1 MRTDE
6 EAAEQSPV
14 EPDSGGLTLEEVAAL
29 RSAQAELNERF
40 LRLAADFENYKKRA
54 AKEQAGRVEAA
65 VEQILCEMLE
75 VYDNLERAERAD
87 DGALRTGLSQ
97 IRKLFGAVLER
108 RGVTPIACLN
118 EQFDPS
124 LHEAIAAVPSDTV
137 EGTVIDEVARGYCM
151 NGRVIRYA
159 KVAVSQKKEES

>member
-1 MRTDE
+1 MTTDE
-6 EAAEQSPV
+6 EAAEQGPGGPGSGESPL
-14 EPDSGGLTLEEVAAL
+14 DEVAAL
-29 RSAQAELNERF
+29 RSAQAELNDRF

-54 AKEQAGRVEAA
+54 AKDQASRVEAA
-65 VEQILCEMLE
+65 VEQVLCEVLE

-87 DGALRTGLSQ
+87 DDALRTGLAQ

-118 EQFDPS
+118 QQFDPA
-124 LHEAIAAVPSDTV
+124 LHEAIAAVPSEAA

-151 NGRVIRYA
+151 NGRVIRFA
-159 KVAVSQKKEES
+159 KVAVSQNKE

>member
-1 MRTDE
+1 MTTDE
-6 EAAEQSPV
+6 EAAEQGSV
-14 EPDSGGLTLEEVAAL
+14 GPDSGESPLDEVAVL
-29 RSAQAELNERF
+29 RSAQAELNDRF

-54 AKEQAGRVEAA
+54 AKDQAGRVEAA
-65 VEQILCEMLE
+65 VEQVLCEVLE
-75 VYDNLERAERAD
+75 VYDNLERAEQAD
-87 DGALRTGLSQ
+87 DDALRTGLAQ

-118 EQFDPS
+118 EQFDPA
-124 LHEAIAAVPSDTV
+124 LHEAIAAVPSEAA

-159 KVAVSQKKEES
+159 KVAVSQNKE

>member
-1 MRTDE
+1 MTIDE
-6 EAAEQSPV
+6 EAAEKGPV
-14 EPDSGGLTLEEVAAL
+14 EPESGESPLDEVTAL

-54 AKEQAGRVEAA
+54 AKDQAGRVEAA
-65 VEQILCEMLE
+65 VEQVICEVLE

-87 DGALRTGLSQ
+87 DDALRTGLAQ

-118 EQFDPS
+118 EPFDPA
-124 LHEAIAAVPSDTV
+124 LHEAIAAVPSDAA
-137 EGTVIDEVARGYCM
+137 EGTVIDEVARGYCL
-151 NGRVIRYA
+151 NGRVIRDA
-159 KVAVSQKKEES
+159 KVAVSQNRE

>member
-1 MRTDE
+1 MTTDG
-6 EAAEQSPV
+6 EAAEQGPGGPGSGESPL
-14 EPDSGGLTLEEVAAL
+14 DEVAAL
-29 RSAQAELNERF
+29 RSAQAELNDRF

-54 AKEQAGRVEAA
+54 AKDQASRVEAA
-65 VEQILCEMLE
+65 VEQVLCEVLE

-87 DGALRTGLSQ
+87 DDALRTGLAQ

-118 EQFDPS
+118 EQFDPA
-124 LHEAIAAVPSDTV
+124 LHEAIAAVPSEAA

-159 KVAVSQKKEES
+159 KVAVSQNKE

>member
-1 MRTDE
+1 MTIDE
-6 EAAEQSPV
+6 EAAEKGPV
-14 EPDSGGLTLEEVAAL
+14 EPESGESPLDEVTAL

-54 AKEQAGRVEAA
+54 AKDQAGRVEAA
-65 VEQILCEMLE
+65 VEQVICEVLE

-87 DGALRTGLSQ
+87 DDALRTGLAQ

-118 EQFDPS
+118 EPFDPA
-124 LHEAIAAVPSDTV
+124 LHEAIAAVPSDAA
-137 EGTVIDEVARGYCM
+137 EGTVIDEVARGYCL

-159 KVAVSQKKEES
+159 KVAVSQNRE

>member
-1 MRTDE
+1 MTTVE
-6 EAAEQSPV
+6 ERAEEDLV
-14 EPDSGGLTLEEVAAL
+14 EPGSGESPLDEVAAL

-54 AKEQAGRVEAA
+54 AKDQAARVEVA
-65 VEQILCEMLE
+65 VEQVICEVLE
-75 VYDNLERAERAD
+75 VYDNLERAEQAD
-87 DGALRTGLSQ
+87 DEALRTGLSQ

-108 RGVTPIACLN
+108 RGVTRIACLN
-118 EQFDPS
+118 QQFDPEF
-124 LHEAIAAVPSDTV
+124 HEAIAAVPSDAA

-159 KVAVSQKKEES
+159 KVAVSQNRE

>member
-1 MRTDE
+1 MTDE
-6 EAAEQSPV
+6 EAAETGPV
-14 EPDSGGLTLEEVAAL
+14 EPESRETPLDEVAAL

-40 LRLAADFENYKKRA
+40 LRLAADFDNYKKRA
-54 AKEQAGRVEAA
+54 AKDQAARVEAA
-65 VEQILCEMLE
+65 VEQVLCEMLE
-75 VYDNLERAERAD
+75 VYDNLERAEEAD
-87 DGALRTGLSQ
+87 DEALRTGLAQ

-118 EQFDPS
+118 EQFDPN
-124 LHEAIAAVPSDTV
+124 LHEAIAAVPSDAA

-159 KVAVSQKKEES
+159 KVAVSQKKE

>member
-1 MRTDE
+1 MTTDE
-6 EAAEQSPV
+6 EAAEQRPL
-14 EPDSGGLTLEEVAAL
+14 EPDSGESSLDEIAAL

-54 AKEQAGRVEAA
+54 VKDQAARVEAA
-65 VEQILCEMLE
+65 VEQVICEILE

-87 DGALRTGLSQ
+87 DDALRTGLAQ

-118 EQFDPS
+118 EQFDPA
-124 LHEAIAAVPSDTV
+124 LHEAIAAVPSDAA

-159 KVAVSQKKEES
+159 KVAVSQNKE

>member
-1 MRTDE
+1 MTTDE
-6 EAAEQSPV
+6 EAAEQHPL
-14 EPDSGGLTLEEVAAL
+14 EPDSGEASLDEIAAL

-40 LRLAADFENYKKRA
+40 LRLAAVFENYKKRA
-54 AKEQAGRVEAA
+54 TKDQAARVEAA
-65 VEQILCEMLE
+65 VEQVICEMLE

-87 DGALRTGLSQ
+87 DDALRTGLAQ

-118 EQFDPS
+118 EQFDPA
-124 LHEAIAAVPSDTV
+124 LHEAIAAVPSDSA

-159 KVAVSQKKEES
+159 KVAVSQNKE

>member
-1 MRTDE
+1 MTTEE
-6 EAAEQSPV
+6 EAPEQSPV
-14 EPDSGGLTLEEVAAL
+14 GPDSQESSPDEVAAL
-29 RSAQAELNERF
+29 RSAMAELNDRF

-54 AKEQAGRVEAA
+54 AKDQAGRVEAA
-65 VEQILCEMLE
+65 VEQVLCEVLE

-87 DGALRTGLSQ
+87 DDALRTGLAQ

-108 RGVTPIACLN
+108 RGVTPIVCLN
-118 EQFDPS
+118 KQFDPAY
-124 LHEAIAAVPSDTV
+124 HEAIAAVPSEAA

-159 KVAVSQKKEES
+159 KVAVSQE

>member
-1 MRTDE
+1 MTTDE
-6 EAAEQSPV
+6 EAAEQGPAGS
-14 EPDSGGLTLEEVAAL
+14 DSGESSLDEVAAL
-29 RSAQAELNERF
+29 RSAQAELNDRF

-54 AKEQAGRVEAA
+54 VKDQAARVEAA
-65 VEQILCEMLE
+65 VEQVICEVLE

-87 DGALRTGLSQ
+87 DDALRTGLAQ

-118 EQFDPS
+118 QQFDPA
-124 LHEAIAAVPSDTV
+124 LHEAIAAVPSEAA

-151 NGRVIRYA
+151 NGRVIRFA
-159 KVAVSQKKEES
+159 KVAVSQNKE

>member
-1 MRTDE
+1 MTTDE
-6 EAAEQSPV
+6 EAAEQRPL
-14 EPDSGGLTLEEVAAL
+14 EPDSGESSLDEIAAL

-54 AKEQAGRVEAA
+54 VKDQAARVEAA
-65 VEQILCEMLE
+65 VEQVICEILE

-87 DGALRTGLSQ
+87 DDALRTGLAQ

-118 EQFDPS
+118 EQFDPA
-124 LHEAIAAVPSDTV
+124 LHEAIAAVPSDAA

-159 KVAVSQKKEES
+159 KVAVSQNRE

>member
-1 MRTDE
+1 MTTDE

-14 EPDSGGLTLEEVAAL
+14 EPDSGESLLDEVTAL
-29 RSAQAELNERF
+29 RSAQAEMNERF

-54 AKEQAGRVEAA
+54 VKDQAGRVEAA
-65 VEQILCEMLE
+65 VEQVICEVLE

-87 DGALRTGLSQ
+87 DDALRTGLAQ

-118 EQFDPS
+118 EQFNPA
-124 LHEAIAAVPSDTV
+124 LHEAVAVVPSETA

-159 KVAVSQKKEES
+159 KVAVSQNKE

>member
-1 MRTDE
+1 MTTDE
-6 EAAEQSPV
+6 EAPEQSPV
-14 EPDSGGLTLEEVAAL
+14 GPDSQESSPDEVAAL
-29 RSAQAELNERF
+29 RSALAELNDRF

-54 AKEQAGRVEAA
+54 AKDQAARVEAA
-65 VEQILCEMLE
+65 VEQVLCEVLE

-87 DGALRTGLSQ
+87 DEALRTGLAQ

-118 EQFDPS
+118 EQFDPAY
-124 LHEAIAAVPSDTV
+124 HEAIAAVPSEAA

-159 KVAVSQKKEES
+159 KVAVSKNKE

>member
-1 MRTDE
+1 MTTDE
-6 EAAEQSPV
+6 EAAEQSLF
-14 EPDSGGLTLEEVAAL
+14 EPDSGESSLDEIAAL

-54 AKEQAGRVEAA
+54 VKDQATRVEAA
-65 VEQILCEMLE
+65 VEQVICEILE

-87 DGALRTGLSQ
+87 DDALRTGLAQ

-118 EQFDPS
+118 EQFDPA
-124 LHEAIAAVPSDTV
+124 LHEAIAAVPSDAA

-159 KVAVSQKKEES
+159 KVAVSQNKE

>member
-1 MRTDE
+1 MTTDE
-6 EAAEQSPV
+6 EAPEQSPV
-14 EPDSGGLTLEEVAAL
+14 GPDSQESTPDEVAAL
-29 RSAQAELNERF
+29 RSALAELNDRF

-54 AKEQAGRVEAA
+54 AKDQAARVEGA
-65 VEQILCEMLE
+65 VEQVLCEVLE

-87 DGALRTGLSQ
+87 DDALRTGLEQ

-118 EQFDPS
+118 EQFDPAY
-124 LHEAIAAVPSDTV
+124 HEAIAAVPSEAA

-159 KVAVSQKKEES
+159 KVAVSQNKE

>member
-1 MRTDE
+1 MTTDE
-6 EAAEQSPV
+6 EAPEQSPV
-14 EPDSGGLTLEEVAAL
+14 GPDSQESSPDEVAAL
-29 RSAQAELNERF
+29 RSAQAELNDRF

-54 AKEQAGRVEAA
+54 AKDQAGRVEAA
-65 VEQILCEMLE
+65 VEQVLCEVLE

-87 DGALRTGLSQ
+87 DEALRTGLAQ

-118 EQFDPS
+118 EQFDPAY
-124 LHEAIAAVPSDTV
+124 HEAIAAVPSEAA

-159 KVAVSQKKEES
+159 KVAVSKNTE

>member
-14 EPDSGGLTLEEVAAL
+14 EPDSGGSTLEEVAAL

-75 VYDNLERAERAD
+75 VYENLERAERAD
-87 DGALRTGLSQ
+87 DDALRTGLSQ
-97 IRKLFGAVLER
+97 IRKLFRAVLER

-118 EQFDPS
+118 EQFDPN
-124 LHEAIAAVPSDTV
+124 LHEAIAVVPSDAV

-159 KVAVSQKKEES
+159 KVAVSQKKEEQ